1 MNEPLLTQR
10 RCSRI
15 VDLIHAVESDM
26 MISSKTN
33 ITTRKLEPQHQSGV
47 SDSAQEPVEKQRVY
61 KKRKPTHTVRKEEK
75 VALQAEIAALQ
86 IKLKN
91 LELQVLVQRGEEDI
105 ELNSK
110 VAQNMVLRDLV
121 QEQHLVVAHAQGMLR
136 GCAQRHSHQARPTET
151 FIHLIADRKERLETL
166 KAVRGTK
173 LHYARRF
180 IQYRSIGLHPTAEYF
195 HEERYE
201 TPAGDYCNVRFDR
214 VPLRGVKGGI
224 RAVLDAL
231 KYAAFNAEIIISET
245 SGDLTIRE
253 DDDVTEEECSQRRL
267 VTRTTRGFLVENNLV
282 HFTDFSH
289 AEEGSYAVTT
299 ADFVDEDELYPY
311 RPRDRIRR
319 DTTAAIL
326 VTSHVDPE
334 KKKQSDADAYGGHTS
349 SEEEVYPVIV
359 ITCWAFT
366 RICHTELNVPHEI
379 LREMRDLSGR
389 VSQTMLNCVRES
401 VGLSKQS

>member
-1 MNEPLLTQR
+1 MVGHSQFILTLHKWRRQLLTISRSTGPNYTMNEPLLTQR

-86 IKLKN
+86 AKLKN
-91 LELQVLVQRGEEDI
+91 LEL
-105 ELNSK
+105 K

-121 QEQHLVVAHAQGMLR
+121 QEQHLVVAHAQGMLL

-151 FIHLIADRKERLETL
+151 FIHLTADQKERLETL

-180 IQYRSIGLHPTAEYF
+180 IQHRSIGLHPTAEYF

-201 TPAGDYCNVRFDR
+201 TPAGDYCNARFDR
-214 VPLRGVKGGI
+214 VPLLGVKGGI

-253 DDDVTEEECSQRRL
+253 DDDVTRRNAP
-267 VTRTTRGFLVENNLV
+267 TTLGDSDNSR
-282 HFTDFSH
+282 FS
-289 AEEGSYAVTT
+289 EGSYAVTT

-319 DTTAAIL
+319 DTKAAIL

-334 KKKQSDADAYGGHTS
+334 KKKQYDADAYGGHTS
-349 SEEEVYPVIV
+349 SEEEVDPVIV
-359 ITCWAFT
+359 ITRWAFT
-366 RICHTELNVPHEI
+366 RICHTELNVFNEI
-379 LREMRDLSGR
+379 LERCEIYPDGFPKR
-389 VSQTMLNCVRES
+389 C
-401 VGLSKQS
+401 

>member
-1 MNEPLLTQR
+1 MT
-10 RCSRI
+10 
-15 VDLIHAVESDM
+15 LITHDCGGLSQSDIAM
-26 MISSKTN
+26 DSYALVVCGSDSPM
-33 ITTRKLEPQHQSGV
+33 RKLTNRDRPSSRKGV
-47 SDSAQEPVEKQRVY
+47 TLPTALLAVY
-61 KKRKPTHTVRKEEK
+61 IEVT
-75 VALQAEIAALQ
+75 LAALRHECE
-86 IKLKN
+86 IL
-91 LELQVLVQRGEEDI
+91 VL
-105 ELNSK
+105 
-110 VAQNMVLRDLV
+110 
-121 QEQHLVVAHAQGMLR
+121 
-136 GCAQRHSHQARPTET
+136 HSH
-151 FIHLIADRKERLETL
+151 
-166 KAVRGTK
+166 
-173 LHYARRF
+173 
-180 IQYRSIGLHPTAEYF
+180 
-195 HEERYE
+195 E

-231 KYAAFNAEIIISET
+231 KYAVFNAEIIISET

-253 DDDVTEEECSQRRL
+253 DDDVTEEECSQLRL

-299 ADFVDEDELYPY
+299 ADFVDEDEHYPY

-326 VTSHVDPE
+326 VTLHVDPE

-349 SEEEVYPVIV
+349 SEEEVDPVIV
-359 ITCWAFT
+359 ITRWAFT

>member
-26 MISSKTN
+26 TISSKTN

-86 IKLKN
+86 TKLKN

-121 QEQHLVVAHAQGMLR
+121 QEQHLVVAHAQGMLL

-151 FIHLIADRKERLETL
+151 FIHLTADRKERLETL

-180 IQYRSIGLHPTAEYF
+180 IQHRSIGLHLQQNIFTK
-195 HEERYE
+195 
-201 TPAGDYCNVRFDR
+201 
-214 VPLRGVKGGI
+214 RGP
-224 RAVLDAL
+224 
-231 KYAAFNAEIIISET
+231 
-245 SGDLTIRE
+245 
-253 DDDVTEEECSQRRL
+253 C
-267 VTRTTRGFLVENNLV
+267 
-282 HFTDFSH
+282 
-289 AEEGSYAVTT
+289 
-299 ADFVDEDELYPY
+299 
-311 RPRDRIRR
+311 
-319 DTTAAIL
+319 
-326 VTSHVDPE
+326 
-334 KKKQSDADAYGGHTS
+334 
-349 SEEEVYPVIV
+349 SEE
-359 ITCWAFT
+359 
-366 RICHTELNVPHEI
+366 
-379 LREMRDLSGR
+379 
-389 VSQTMLNCVRES
+389 
-401 VGLSKQS
+401 